1 MEMPPTNDLGHFLN
15 AKLATRLA
23 VVEHRL
29 AQHTNS
35 LDPPDLRFYAR

>member
-1 MEMPPTNDLGHFLN
+1 MEMPRTNGPGYFLN

-23 VVEHRL
+23 VVKHRL

-35 LDPPDLRFYAR
+35 LDLPDLRFYAR